1 MVTGSTPVAI
11 AFQHGVT
18 VTRRSASIAKDA
30 DVVLTAATEFLM
42 DRRQFV
48 STLALGALL
57 GTAGLA
63 TPASAALPSL
73 RFRDMYRRGKDLS
86 EAALVLEGQ
95 RIEMI
100 GYKSPPLKP
109 EINFYV
115 LTKTPMAT
123 CPFCD
128 DATDWPNDIVVS
140 YFEGDLQFTRFSNL
154 IRVEGTFDTG
164 IKTDPD
170 TGFVSKVRLLD
181 IAYKVL

>member
-86 EAALVLEGQ
+86 EAALILEGQ

-100 GYKSPPLKP
+100 GYMAPPLK
-109 EINFYV
+109 
-115 LTKTPMAT
+115 TKTPMAT